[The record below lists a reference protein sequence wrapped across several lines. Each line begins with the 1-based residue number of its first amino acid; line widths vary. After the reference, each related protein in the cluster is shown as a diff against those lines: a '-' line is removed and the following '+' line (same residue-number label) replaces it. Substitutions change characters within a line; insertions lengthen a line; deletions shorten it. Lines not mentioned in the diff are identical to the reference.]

1 VEPWLASL
9 VIITCLGAEA
19 FFSGAEIALYS
30 ANKLKIRQ
38 HAEQGSRTA
47 KLMLQMLDQPAQMLG
62 STLVMHNLVV
72 VTGTSLA
79 TAVFVQWLG
88 QRGESVALVVMIT
101 LGLIVGEIF
110 PKAIFRHYADR
121 LAGVVILPLRAV
133 FYACYPLVYM
143 ITWLIGQSLRLFG
156 LQSEKKNPLVTKE
169 ELELL
174 VRLTDRSSTL
184 GVHERQMIGRIFGFS
199 DTRVREAMIPLV
211 EVIALEDNATVDELI
226 QAIREHG
233 FSRIPIFQDNIHN
246 IVGWVNAF
254 DALSMTPG
262 ERSFRHLIRSAY
274 YVPETRRIGDL
285 LKDVQQKGIPLAVV
299 VDEYGGSVG
308 IVTIEDMLEEIVGEI
323 EDEYDARERLYEVLP
338 DGSFRIDARM
348 EIDAINEIL
357 GLHIPTGDYA
367 TLAGFILA
375 QLERIPQRGELLMHD
390 GLMLEIEEATNRM
403 VERVHVVPRP
413 IPSVESETPEAWK

>member
-1 VEPWLASL
+1 M
-9 VIITCLGAEA
+9 IIACLGAEA

-30 ANKLKIRQ
+30 ANKLKIR
-38 HAEQGSRTA
+38 HNAEQGSRIA
-47 KLMLQMLDQPAQMLG
+47 KLMLQMLDKPEQMLG
-62 STLVMHNLVV
+62 STLVMHILVV

-79 TAVFVQWLG
+79 TAVFVNWLG
-88 QRGESVALVVMIT
+88 HGGEWAALVIMTT
-101 LGLIVGEIF
+101 LVLTVGEIF
-110 PKAIFRHYADR
+110 PKAIFQHHADQ
-121 LAGVVILPLRAV
+121 LVGVVILPLRAV
-133 FYACYPLVYM
+133 FYICYPVAYL
-143 ITWLIGQSLRLFG
+143 ITWLIGQGLRFFG
-156 LQSEKKNPLVTKE
+156 LQSENKNPFVTKE
-169 ELELL
+169 ELALL
-174 VRLTDRSSTL
+174 VRLTDRSSAL
-184 GVHERQMIGRIFGFS
+184 GVHERRMIRRIFGFS

-211 EVIALEDNATVDELI
+211 EVVALEDHASVDELI

-246 IVGWVNAF
+246 LVGWVNAL
-254 DALSMTPG
+254 DVLSMPPG
-262 ERSFRHLIRSAY
+262 ERSFRHLIRPAY

-323 EDEYDARERLYEVLP
+323 EDEYDARERLYEILP

-357 GLHIPTGDYA
+357 GLHLPTGDYA
-367 TLAGFILA
+367 TLAGFILD

-390 GLMLEIEEATNRM
+390 GLMLEVEEATNRM

-413 IPSVESETPEAWK
+413 APSTESGNGEA

>member
-1 VEPWLASL
+1 VEPWLAGL
-9 VIITCLGAEA
+9 VIMACLGAEA

-30 ANKLKIRQ
+30 ANKLKIR
-38 HAEQGSRTA
+38 HRAEQGSRAA
-47 KLMLQMLDQPAQMLG
+47 KLILQMLEKPEQMLG

-79 TAVFVQWLG
+79 TAVFVNWLG
-88 QRGESVALVVMIT
+88 QRGEWVALVIMTSLVLT
-101 LGLIVGEIF
+101 VGEIF
-110 PKAIFRHYADR
+110 PKTIFQHHADG
-121 LAGVVILPLRAV
+121 LAHVVIYPLRVV
-133 FYACYPLVYM
+133 FYACYPVASA
-143 ITWLIGQSLRLFG
+143 ITWLIGQGLRLFR
-156 LQSEKKNPLVTKE
+156 LQSENKNPFVTKE

-174 VRLTDRSSTL
+174 VRLSDRSSTL
-184 GVHERQMIGRIFGFS
+184 GVHERHMIRRIFGFS

-211 EVIALEDNATVDELI
+211 EIVAVEDRAAVDALV

-233 FSRIPIFQDNIHN
+233 FSRIPIFQNNIHN

-254 DALSMTPG
+254 DVLSLPPG
-262 ERSFRHLIRSAY
+262 ERSFRHLIRPAY

-299 VDEYGGSVG
+299 VDEYGGAVG

-323 EDEYDARERLYEVLP
+323 EDEYDARQRLYEILS

-357 GLHIPTGDYA
+357 GLHLPTGDYT

-375 QLERIPQRGELLMHD
+375 QLERIPQGGELLMYD
-390 GLMLEIEEATNRM
+390 GLMLEIEEATNRT
-403 VERVHVVPRP
+403 VERVHVFPRSAP
-413 IPSVESETPEAWK
+413 PVEREKGEV

>member
-9 VIITCLGAEA
+9 LIIACLGAEA

-30 ANKLKIRQ
+30 ANKLKIR
-38 HAEQGSRTA
+38 HNAEQGSRA
-47 KLMLQMLDQPAQMLG
+47 AQLILQMLEKPEQMLG
-62 STLVMHNLVV
+62 STLVVHNFVV

-79 TAVFVQWLG
+79 TALFVDWLG
-88 QRGESVALVVMIT
+88 QRGEWAALVVMASLVLT
-101 LGLIVGEIF
+101 VGEIF
-110 PKAIFRHYADR
+110 PKTIFQQFADQ
-121 LAGVVILPLRAV
+121 LAGVVIFPLRVV
-133 FYACYPLVYM
+133 FYACYPLAYV
-143 ITWLIGQSLRLFG
+143 ITWLIGHGLRLFG
-156 LQSEKKNPLVTKE
+156 LESEKKNPYVTKE

-184 GVHERQMIGRIFGFS
+184 GVHERRMIRRIFGFS

-211 EVIALEDNATVDELI
+211 EVVALEDNATVDELI
-226 QAIREHG
+226 QAIRAHG

-254 DALSMTPG
+254 DVLSMPPG
-262 ERSFRHLIRSAY
+262 ERSFRHLIRPAY

-357 GLHIPTGDYA
+357 GLHMPTGDYT

-390 GLMLEIEEATNRM
+390 GLMLEIEEATNRT
-403 VERVHVVPRP
+403 VERVHVVPRASP
-413 IPSVESETPEAWK
+413 QAEREKGDA

>member
-9 VIITCLGAEA
+9 VIVACLGAEA
-19 FFSGAEIALYS
+19 FFSGAEIALFS
-30 ANKLKIRQ
+30 ANKLTLR
-38 HAEQGSRTA
+38 HDAEQGSRVA
-47 KLMLQMLDQPAQMLG
+47 KLTLQMLDRPEHMLG
-62 STLVMHNLVV
+62 STLVMHLLLV

-79 TAVFVQWLG
+79 TAVLVNWLG
-88 QRGESVALVVMIT
+88 QRGEWVAFVVMSSLVLTI
-101 LGLIVGEIF
+101 GEIIPRTIFQHFADQLVGIVIF
-110 PKAIFRHYADR
+110 P
-121 LAGVVILPLRAV
+121 LCAV
-133 FYACYPLVYM
+133 FYICYPVAYV
-143 ITWLIGQSLRLFG
+143 ITWIIEQGLRLFG
-156 LQSEKKNPLVTKE
+156 LQSEKQNPFVTKE
-169 ELELL
+169 ELERL
-174 VRLTDRSSTL
+174 VHMADRNSTL
-184 GVHERQMIGRIFGFS
+184 GVDERRMIRRIFGFS
-199 DTRVREAMIPLV
+199 DTRVHEAMIPLV
-211 EVIALEDNATVDELI
+211 EVVALEDTATVDELI

-254 DALSMTPG
+254 DVLSAPPE
-262 ERSFRHLIRSAY
+262 ERSFRHLIRPAY

-285 LKDVQQKGIPLAVV
+285 LRDVQQKGIPLAVV

-323 EDEYDARERLYEVLP
+323 EDEHDPHQRFYEVLP

-390 GLMLEIEEATNRM
+390 GLMLEIEEVTNRTI
-403 VERVHVVPRP
+403 ERVHVFPRP
-413 IPSVESETPEAWK
+413 APLAESEKSKA

>member
-1 VEPWLASL
+1 VEPGLASL
-9 VIITCLGAEA
+9 VIIACLGAEA
-19 FFSGAEIALYS
+19 FFSGAEIALFS
-30 ANKLKIRQ
+30 ANKLKIRH

-47 KLMLQMLDQPAQMLG
+47 EVILQMLDKPEQILG

-79 TAVFVQWLG
+79 TAVFVYWLG
-88 QRGESVALVVMIT
+88 QQGAWVALVVMT
-101 LGLIVGEIF
+101 GLVLTVGEIV
-110 PKAIFRHYADR
+110 PRTIFQHGADR

-133 FYACYPLVYM
+133 FYVCYPILSV
-143 ITWLIGQSLRLFG
+143 ITWLIAQGLRLFG
-156 LQSEKKNPLVTKE
+156 LQLEKKIPFVTRK

-174 VRLTDRSSTL
+174 VRLSDRSSTL
-184 GVHERQMIGRIFGFS
+184 GVHERRMIGRIFGFS
-199 DTRVREAMIPLV
+199 DTRVYEAMIPLV
-211 EVIALEDNATVDELI
+211 EVVALDDNATVDELM

-254 DALSMTPG
+254 DVLSMQPG
-262 ERSFRHLIRSAY
+262 ERSFRHLIRPAY

-299 VDEYGGSVG
+299 VDEYGGTVG

-323 EDEYDARERLYEVLP
+323 EDEYDARERLYEILP

-348 EIDAINEIL
+348 EIDTINEIL
-357 GLHIPTGDYA
+357 GLHLPTGNYA

-375 QLERIPQRGELLMHD
+375 QLERIPQRGELLVHD
-390 GLMLEIEEATNRM
+390 GLMLEIEKATNRT
-403 VERVHVVPRP
+403 VEGVHIVPRLSP
-413 IPSVESETPEAWK
+413 PVEGKKGEV

>member
-9 VIITCLGAEA
+9 VIIACLGAEA

-30 ANKLKIRQ
+30 ANKLKIC
-38 HAEQGSRTA
+38 HSAEQGSRTA
-47 KLMLQMLDQPAQMLG
+47 MLILQMLDKPEQMLG

-72 VTGTSLA
+72 VSGTALA
-79 TAVFVQWLG
+79 TAVLVNWLG
-88 QRGESVALVVMIT
+88 HRGEWAALVVMTT
-101 LGLIVGEIF
+101 LVLTVGEIF
-110 PKAIFRHYADR
+110 PKAIFQHHADR

-133 FYACYPLVYM
+133 CYICYPVAYL
-143 ITWLIGQSLRLFG
+143 ITSLIGQGLRFLG
-156 LQSEKKNPLVTKE
+156 LQSEKKNPLVIKE

-174 VRLTDRSSTL
+174 VRLTDRSSAL
-184 GVHERQMIGRIFGFS
+184 GVHERRMIRRIFGFS
-199 DTRVREAMIPLV
+199 DTRVRDAMIPLV
-211 EVIALEDNATVDELI
+211 EVVALGDHASVDELI

-246 IVGWVNAF
+246 IVGWVNAL
-254 DALSMTPG
+254 DVLSMPPG
-262 ERSFRHLIRSAY
+262 ERGFRQLIRPAY

-308 IVTIEDMLEEIVGEI
+308 IVTIEDMIEEIVGEI
-323 EDEYDARERLYEVLP
+323 EDEYDARTRLYDILP

-357 GLHIPTGDYA
+357 GLPLPSGDYA

-375 QLERIPQRGELLMHD
+375 ELERIPQRGELLMHD
-390 GLMLEIEEATNRM
+390 GLMLEIEEATNRT

-413 IPSVESETPEAWK
+413 APPVESEKGEA

>member
-1 VEPWLASL
+1 VEPWLACL
-9 VIITCLGAEA
+9 VIIACLGAEA

-30 ANKLKIRQ
+30 ANKLKIR
-38 HAEQGSRTA
+38 HRAEQGSRA
-47 KLMLQMLDQPAQMLG
+47 AQLILQMLDKPEQMLG
-62 STLVMHNLVV
+62 STLVVHNLVV

-79 TAVFVQWLG
+79 TALFVNWLG
-88 QRGESVALVVMIT
+88 HRGEWVALVVMT
-101 LGLIVGEIF
+101 GLVLTVGEIF
-110 PKAIFRHYADR
+110 PKTIFQHYADR

-133 FYACYPLVYM
+133 FYACYPVAYV
-143 ITWLIGQSLRLFG
+143 ITWLIGQGLRLFG
-156 LQSEKKNPLVTKE
+156 LQSEKKNPFVTKE

-184 GVHERQMIGRIFGFS
+184 GVHERRMIRRIFGFS
-199 DTRVREAMIPLV
+199 DTRVHEAMIPLV
-211 EVIALEDNATVDELI
+211 EVVALGDSATVEELI
-226 QAIREHG
+226 QAIRQHG

-254 DALSMTPG
+254 DVLSMPPE
-262 ERSFRHLIRSAY
+262 ERSFRHLIRPAY

-323 EDEYDARERLYEVLP
+323 EDEYDARERHYEVLP

-357 GLHIPTGDYA
+357 GLHLPTGDYA

-375 QLERIPQRGELLMHD
+375 QLERIPQRGELLLHD
-390 GLMLEIEEATNRM
+390 GLMLEIEEATNRN
-403 VERVHVVPRP
+403 VERVHIVPRP
-413 IPSVESETPEAWK
+413 SAPAEMEKGEA

>member
-30 ANKLKIRQ
+30 ANKVNIR
-38 HAEQGSRTA
+38 HRAEQGSRTA
-47 KLMLQMLDQPAQMLG
+47 KLILQTLDRPEQMLG

-72 VTGTSLA
+72 VTGASLA
-79 TAVFVQWLG
+79 TAVFVNWLG
-88 QRGESVALVVMIT
+88 HRGEWAALVIMST
-101 LGLIVGEIF
+101 LVLTMGEIF
-110 PKAIFRHYADR
+110 PRTIFQHHADR
-121 LAGVVILPLRAV
+121 LAGVVILPLRALSYV
-133 FYACYPLVYM
+133 CYPVAYL
-143 ITWLIGQSLRLFG
+143 ITWLIGQGLRFFG
-156 LQSEKKNPLVTKE
+156 LESEQKNPLVTKE

-174 VRLTDRSSTL
+174 VRLTDRSSVL
-184 GVHERQMIGRIFGFS
+184 GVHERRMIRRIFGFS

-211 EVIALEDNATVDELI
+211 EVVALDDSAGVDELI
-226 QAIREHG
+226 QAIRAHG
-233 FSRIPIFQDNIHN
+233 FSRILIFQDNIHN
-246 IVGWVNAF
+246 IVGWVNAL
-254 DALSMTPG
+254 DVLSMPPG
-262 ERSFRHLIRSAY
+262 ERGFRQLIRPAY

-299 VDEYGGSVG
+299 VDEYGGAVG

-348 EIDAINEIL
+348 EIDAMSEIL
-357 GLHIPTGDYA
+357 GIHLPTGDYT

-375 QLERIPQRGELLMHD
+375 ELERIPQRGELLMHD
-390 GLMLEIEEATNRM
+390 GLMLEIEEATNRT
-403 VERVHVVPRP
+403 VERVHVVPHPAPPAEREKGQ
-413 IPSVESETPEAWK
+413 V

>member
-1 VEPWLASL
+1 
-9 VIITCLGAEA
+9 
-19 FFSGAEIALYS
+19 
-30 ANKLKIRQ
+30 
-38 HAEQGSRTA
+38 
-47 KLMLQMLDQPAQMLG
+47 MLG

-79 TAVFVQWLG
+79 TAVFVNRLGHQGEWL
-88 QRGESVALVVMIT
+88 ALVIMTT
-101 LGLIVGEIF
+101 LVLTFGEIF
-110 PKAIFRHYADR
+110 PKTVFQHHADR
-121 LAGVVILPLRAV
+121 LAGVVILPLRAA
-133 FYACYPLVYM
+133 FYVCYPVAYL
-143 ITWLIGQSLRLFG
+143 ITWLIGQGLRFFG
-156 LQSEKKNPLVTKE
+156 LQSENKNPFVTKE

-174 VRLTDRSSTL
+174 VRLTDRSSAL
-184 GVHERQMIGRIFGFS
+184 GVHERRMIRRIFGFS
-199 DTRVREAMIPLV
+199 DTRVRDAMIPLV
-211 EVIALEDNATVDELI
+211 EVVALEDNASIDELM

-246 IVGWVNAF
+246 LVGWVNAF
-254 DALSMTPG
+254 DVLSMPPR
-262 ERSFRHLIRSAY
+262 ERSFRHLIRPAY

-357 GLHIPTGDYA
+357 GLRLPTGDYA

-390 GLMLEIEEATNRM
+390 GLMLEVEEATNRT
-403 VERVHVVPRP
+403 VERVHVVPGSFPPAEREKGE
-413 IPSVESETPEAWK
+413 V

>member
-9 VIITCLGAEA
+9 VIVGCLGAEA
-19 FFSGAEIALYS
+19 FFAGSETALYS
-30 ANKLKIRQ
+30 ANKLKIR
-38 HAEQGSRTA
+38 HRAEQGSRGA
-47 KLMLQMLDQPAQMLG
+47 QLILQMLDKPERLLG

-79 TAVFVQWLG
+79 TALFVSWLG
-88 QRGESVALVVMIT
+88 HRGAWVALGVMTMLALTI
-101 LGLIVGEIF
+101 GEIF
-110 PKAIFRHYADR
+110 PKTIFQHYADR
-121 LAGVVILPLRAV
+121 LAGIIVYPIRVV
-133 FYACYPLVYM
+133 FYACYPAAHAS
-143 ITWLIGQSLRLFG
+143 TWLISQGLRSLG
-156 LQSEKKNPLVTKE
+156 LRSEKKSPFVTKE

-174 VRLTDRSSTL
+174 VRLSDRGSTL
-184 GVHERQMIGRIFGFS
+184 GVHERRMIRRIFGFS

-211 EVIALEDNATVDELI
+211 EVVALEDTATVEELV

-254 DALSMTPG
+254 DILSLPAG
-262 ERSFRHLIRSAY
+262 ERSFRHLIRPAY

-285 LKDVQQKGIPLAVV
+285 LRDVQQKGVPLAVV
-299 VDEYGGSVG
+299 VDEYGGAVG

-323 EDEYDARERLYEVLP
+323 EDEYDAGARLYEVLS

-357 GLHIPTGDYA
+357 ALNLPTGDYT

-375 QLERIPQRGELLMHD
+375 QLERIPQRGELLVHD
-390 GLMLEIEEATNRM
+390 GLMLEIEEATNRTI
-403 VERVHVVPRP
+403 ERVHVFPRP
-413 IPSVESETPEAWK
+413 SPPAEGEREGS

>member
-1 VEPWLASL
+1 VAPWLASL

-47 KLMLQMLDQPAQMLG
+47 RLVLQMLDKPEQMLG
-62 STLVMHNLVV
+62 STLVLHTLVV

-79 TAVFVQWLG
+79 TAVFVNWLG
-88 QRGESVALVVMIT
+88 QRSEWVALVVMSSLVLTI
-101 LGLIVGEIF
+101 GEIF
-110 PKAIFRHYADR
+110 PRTIFQHFADR

-133 FYACYPLVYM
+133 FYACYPVAYA
-143 ITWLIGQSLRLFG
+143 ITWLIGQGLRLCG
-156 LQSEKKNPLVTKE
+156 LPSEKKTPFVAKK

-174 VRLTDRSSTL
+174 VRLTDQSSTL
-184 GVHERQMIGRIFGFS
+184 GVHERRMIRRIFGFS
-199 DTRVREAMIPLV
+199 DTRVYEAMIPLV
-211 EVIALEDNATVDELI
+211 EVVALDDNATVDELM

-233 FSRIPIFQDNIHN
+233 FSRIPIFQDNVHN

-254 DALSMTPG
+254 DVLSMPPG
-262 ERSFRHLIRSAY
+262 ERSFRHLIRPAY

-299 VDEYGGSVG
+299 VDEYGGTVG

-338 DGSFRIDARM
+338 DGSFRLDARM

-357 GLHIPTGDYA
+357 GLHLPTGDYA

-390 GLMLEIEEATNRM
+390 GLMLEIEKATNRA
-403 VERVHVVPRP
+403 VECVHIVPRSAP
-413 IPSVESETPEAWK
+413 PVEGEKGGV

>member
-9 VIITCLGAEA
+9 VIVGCLGAEA
-19 FFSGAEIALYS
+19 FLSGAEIALYS
-30 ANKLKIRQ
+30 ANKINIR
-38 HAEQGSRTA
+38 HSAEQGSRTA
-47 KLMLQMLDQPAQMLG
+47 RLILQMLDKPEQMLG

-72 VTGTSLA
+72 VAGTSLA
-79 TAVFVQWLG
+79 TAIFVDWLG
-88 QRGESVALVVMIT
+88 HRGEWAALVLMAILVLT
-101 LGLIVGEIF
+101 VGEVF
-110 PKAIFRHYADR
+110 PKTLFQHHADR
-121 LAGVVILPLRAV
+121 LAPVVILPLRAV
-133 FYACYPLVYM
+133 FYLCYPVAHL
-143 ITWLIGQSLRLFG
+143 ITWLIGQGLHFFG
-156 LQSEKKNPLVTKE
+156 LRSENKHPLVIRE

-174 VRLTDRSSTL
+174 VRLTDRSSAL
-184 GVHERQMIGRIFGFS
+184 GVHERRMIRRIFGFS

-211 EVIALEDNATVDELI
+211 EVVALEDRASVDELI

-246 IVGWVNAF
+246 LVGWVNAL
-254 DALSMTPG
+254 DVLSMPPG
-262 ERSFRHLIRSAY
+262 ERGFRPLIRSAY

-338 DGSFRIDARM
+338 DGSLRIDARM
-348 EIDAINEIL
+348 EIDAINESL
-357 GLHIPTGDYA
+357 GIHLPTGDYT

-375 QLERIPQRGELLMHD
+375 ELERIPQRGELLIHD
-390 GLMLEIEEATNRM
+390 GLMLEIEEATNRT

-413 IPSVESETPEAWK
+413 APVVERETGDS